1 MAEFLLF
8 ILIFKRSVPL
18 KYDRERARSE
28 DSKMLYKI
36 CIKYPSY
43 KFCRGNFFMFLTG
56 NSCLTLKNYV
66 ITQFLVEV
74 KGKIKPLINDAE
86 AQKNAS
92 FKIKISYGRRSYVK
106 RDN

>member
-1 MAEFLLF
+1 
-8 ILIFKRSVPL
+8 
-18 KYDRERARSE
+18 
-28 DSKMLYKI
+28 
-36 CIKYPSY
+36 
-43 KFCRGNFFMFLTG
+43 MFLTG

-92 FKIKISYGRRSYVK
+92 FKLKFHTADVRM
-106 RDN
+106 